1 MSRSRIARPA
11 LAAVAV
17 AGLVGALSGTPAVR
31 RRRSAGRGLRGQPGA
46 VQREPEPGRRQGLR
60 DRGARVGVQASS
72 PLTNLDGSGYL
83 RGDWANV
90 VTQTGKPVS
99 AKTGYVFNRHEDGF
113 EQVMAYYWVTQA
125 QRYLQSLGFGAGGAN
140 GLRPV
145 NKESQDVR
153 INQYGAD
160 NSFSWDKHDLL
171 RFGKGG
177 VDDAEDAEV
186 IVHEYGHAVHDAQV
200 PGYGTSLDA
209 GSIGEAFGDYLA
221 VSVGLWAAGQNSW
234 PVKAPA
240 ACVMD
245 WDATSYTSTVP
256 HCLRRVD
263 TNLTVAQR
271 RNQVHFDGQ
280 IWSRALWDIRNGIDA
295 TPQGTVRD
303 ADRIIIEAQFA
314 FDPGTSFAAAAQ
326 DTLDAAHKLYGSPVR
341 RRHHQGVQGP
351 RHPLTRPAAGAPAGR
366 RSRVRAPSVEADQV
380 AVQVDRVAN
389 SRVPKS
395 DVSTPARD
403 MGAARPAPA
412 SPEQRVD
419 VGDLDPAARCAGE
432 ERLGT
437 GPDRPLQRVAV
448 PPFLVRGLPQ
458 VHDSVVPAQHGEAA
472 VVVQHLEAEPV
483 AVEGDSSG
491 GVAYGEGRD
500 RAAERHRWPLV
511 PMDRA
516 GHVSFSA

>member
-1 MSRSRIARPA
+1 VSRRLTARPA
-11 LAAVAV
+11 LAVVAV
-17 AGLVGALSGTPAVR
+17 AGLIGAVSGTPA
-31 RRRSAGRGLRGQPGA
+31 AGAGAPQGA
-46 VQREPEPGRRQGLR
+46 VFAVNPVQSSGNQDLVDDKDSATAVPASEYK
-60 DRGARVGVQASS
+60 RVA
-72 PLTNLDGSGYL
+72 LTNLDGSGYL

-90 VTQTGKPVS
+90 VSETGKPVS
-99 AKTGYVFNRHEDGF
+99 AKTGYVFNRHDDGF

-125 QRYLQSLGFGAGGAN
+125 QVYLQSLGFGAGGTN

-221 VSVGLWAAGQNSW
+221 VSVGLWAAGQNGW
-234 PVKAPA
+234 PVKASP

-245 WDATSYTSTVP
+245 WDATSYTTLSPTVTE

-263 TNLTVAQR
+263 KNILVKDR
-271 RNQVHFDGQ
+271 RGEVHYDGQ

-314 FDPGTSFAAAAQ
+314 FDPGTTFAAAAQ
-326 DTLDAAHKLYGSPVR
+326 DTLDAAHTLYGP
-341 RRHHQGVQGP
+341 QYDAII
-351 RHPLTRPAAGAPAGR
+351 TKAFK
-366 RSRVRAPSVEADQV
+366 
-380 AVQVDRVAN
+380 DR
-389 SRVPKS
+389 
-395 DVSTPARD
+395 
-403 MGAARPAPA
+403 GI
-412 SPEQRVD
+412 
-419 VGDLDPAARCAGE
+419 L
-432 ERLGT
+432 
-437 GPDRPLQRVAV
+437 
-448 PPFLVRGLPQ
+448 
-458 VHDSVVPAQHGEAA
+458 
-472 VVVQHLEAEPV
+472 
-483 AVEGDSSG
+483 
-491 GVAYGEGRD
+491 
-500 RAAERHRWPLV
+500 
-511 PMDRA
+511 
-516 GHVSFSA
+516 